1 MPAADTILANQRL
14 CAVRLVGCMHDAC
27 HSRYDS
33 MLGPLCG
40 GTKSEVL
47 IIKIE
52 QML

>member
-1 MPAADTILANQRL
+1 MPAADTILANRGGAL
-14 CAVRLVGCMHDAC
+14 ARLVGCMHDAC